1 MWDQGAKGWVGE
13 KGDSPYPL
21 GVFPP
26 DMPLDWV
33 SDGVKDED
41 TSFVLLDAIQEDF
54 HWVNKGK
61 RLKIK
66 GRRELQNLESFINYG
81 DTSVP
86 LGVEKERL
94 RFCSVECSL
103 LVSSFRVGLCGFV
116 WAFLLLL

>member
-1 MWDQGAKGWVGE
+1 
-13 KGDSPYPL
+13 
-21 GVFPP
+21 
-26 DMPLDWV
+26 MPLDWV

-54 HWVNKGK
+54 HWVDKGK

-81 DTSVP
+81 DASVP

-94 RFCSVECSL
+94 RFYSVECSL
-103 LVSSFRVGLCGFV
+103 SVSSFRAGLCGFV